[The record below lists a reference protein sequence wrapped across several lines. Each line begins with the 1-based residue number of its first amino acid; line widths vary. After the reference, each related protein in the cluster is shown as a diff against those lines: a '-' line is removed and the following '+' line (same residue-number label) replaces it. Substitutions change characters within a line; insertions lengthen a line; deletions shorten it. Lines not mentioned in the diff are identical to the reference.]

1 MIIQYVIGD
10 YVTLGQKLK
19 SLREGKA
26 LTQTQ
31 LSEELNCLISQGKL
45 SDIENDKRIVAE
57 NEKVKFIVDH
67 FLAILLFC
75 YITEKNIFIGHAGDG
90 VIMKDN
96 VYKIIDQNSKPYY
109 PAYRCI
115 KKEYLEI
122 QDTSNGPIWRKK

>member
-45 SDIENDKRIVAE
+45 SDIENDKRIPDFIEMCKMCEYFKIEPNTVWNDIKYE
-57 NEKVKFIVDH
+57 SIYEPLILSTGKGEKKRME
-67 FLAILLFC
+67 
-75 YITEKNIFIGHAGDG
+75 EK
-90 VIMKDN
+90 
-96 VYKIIDQNSKPYY
+96 
-109 PAYRCI
+109 
-115 KKEYLEI
+115 
-122 QDTSNGPIWRKK
+122 